1 MKCLNCKA
9 IDYKFEE
16 KYGATVC
23 NVCGYIMIS
32 HIFDNYPKCVQ
43 TRTMPRYSD
52 SLDNGLVSV
61 NMLCAEFNI
70 KDELVKKIHSKYRNC
85 LMNSMFDGYSFEE
98 RAVTIVY
105 LVLQEN
111 KAKVIISDFADF
123 LDVRKNNSLTLA
135 RNIAKV
141 VRPTDYYSFLV
152 GLPVSKA
159 NKDTIKRTVALLEDN
174 DWTVT
179 KNMVGAIAYDVLRPK
194 VTQTE
199 IFRAFGMRHRTL
211 KVNLQKVRE
220 LIKWLEK

>member
-1 MKCLNCKA
+1 
-9 IDYKFEE
+9 
-16 KYGATVC
+16 
-23 NVCGYIMIS
+23 
-32 HIFDNYPKCVQ
+32 
-43 TRTMPRYSD
+43 
-52 SLDNGLVSV
+52 
-61 NMLCAEFNI
+61 
-70 KDELVKKIHSKYRNC
+70 
-85 LMNSMFDGYSFEE
+85 
-98 RAVTIVY
+98 
-105 LVLQEN
+105 
-111 KAKVIISDFADF
+111 
-123 LDVRKNNSLTLA
+123 
-135 RNIAKV
+135 V